1 MGLDS
6 GGPVHPDCL
15 DKREMIPTTAEPLT
29 LPQAHPVFGHAGLA
43 HAGLTEGSRHPQPSP
58 ALDPRADWKRL
69 WREAVRD
76 PRELLV
82 LLGLESLASRIA
94 DAAAA
99 QFPLRV
105 PRGFVARMRHGDPND
120 PLLRQVLPLDDEE
133 RLVPGFKLDAVGD
146 GAART
151 SAGVLQKYRGRALLV
166 TTGACAVHCRY
177 CFRRHYPYAEET
189 ATRVGWH
196 TAVATI
202 RADPTIDEVI
212 LSGGDPL
219 SLATP
224 KLAELTAALAGIGHI
239 KRLRI
244 HTRLPIV
251 LPQRV
256 DAELLA
262 WLGALPWPVAVVV
275 HANHANEF
283 DAAVDAALDRL
294 RRAGTTLLN
303 QAVLLRGV
311 NDSVEALAAL
321 SERAYVAGVL
331 PYYLHQ
337 LDRVAGTAHFE
348 ISDAM
353 ALSLHTALSARLSG
367 YLVPRLV
374 REFAGDSGKRPLS
387 IA

>member
-1 MGLDS
+1 
-6 GGPVHPDCL
+6 
-15 DKREMIPTTAEPLT
+15 MIPTTANPLT
-29 LPQAHPVFGHAGLA
+29 LPFAHPVLA
-43 HAGLTEGSRHPQPSP
+43 DGSRPRQPASIES
-58 ALDPRADWKRL
+58 RSDWKRL

-76 PRELLV
+76 PRELLG
-82 LLGLESLASRIA
+82 LLGLESLAGRIS
-94 DAAAA
+94 DAATA

-105 PRGFVARMRHGDPND
+105 PRGFVTRMRHGDPND

-133 RLVPGFKLDAVGD
+133 RLVPGFGLDPVGD

-151 SAGVLQKYRGRALLV
+151 AAGVLQKYRGRALLV

-177 CFRRHYPYAEET
+177 CFRRHFPYGEET
-189 ATRVGWH
+189 ATRGGWQAAIEAIH
-196 TAVATI
+196 
-202 RADPTIDEVI
+202 ADTTIDEVI

-219 SLATP
+219 SLATA
-224 KLAELTAALAGIGHI
+224 KLAELTAALTGIPHI

-244 HTRLPIV
+244 HSRLPVV
-251 LPQRV
+251 LPERV

-294 RRAGTTLLN
+294 RRAGVMLLN

-348 ISDAM
+348 VSDAT
-353 ALSLHTALSARLSG
+353 ALSLHAALSARLSG

-374 REFAGDSGKRPLS
+374 REIAGDSGKRPLS
-387 IA
+387 IG